1 MICRT
6 PALLSAHDHDPR
18 RRAAGAVLGAARHL
32 SVCGAHQVIHHP
44 LGGPDP
50 RLDEEDPPW
59 VQWQGCVLAFSDR
72 TCEDCGAG
80 WNVEHDEDEEE

>member
-1 MICRT
+1 M
-6 PALLSAHDHDPR
+6 
-18 RRAAGAVLGAARHL
+18 
-32 SVCGAHQVIHHP
+32 IHHP